1 LIIVFSLERCSTIIH
16 FPPYSLVAADTNG
29 PTSKG
34 ALLSFPLQLSVG
46 MFIIIAIVILIIL
59 ICIGYC
65 IYQQC
70 FRNRHNSGSGTGGG
84 QGSFDGGSGSSR
96 PTYKEVAKKDEEAN
110 MV

>member
-70 FRNRHNSGSGTGGG
+70 FRNRMHNSGSGI
-84 QGSFDGGSGSSR
+84 
-96 PTYKEVAKKDEEAN
+96 TYIAVVTKFSAICIEIC
-110 MV
+110 